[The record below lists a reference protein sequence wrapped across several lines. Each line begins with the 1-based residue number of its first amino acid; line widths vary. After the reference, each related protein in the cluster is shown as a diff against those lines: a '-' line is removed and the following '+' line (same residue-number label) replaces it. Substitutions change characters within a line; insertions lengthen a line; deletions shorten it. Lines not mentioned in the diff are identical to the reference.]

1 MTEHRPNTPRNPRW
15 PAGSP
20 TALRV
25 AGRTISKAWDDS
37 IFGMSAQAA
46 FWQTLSL
53 PPLLLGLLGSIGY
66 VGTWFGPRTPAI
78 VEDRILLFSR
88 SVFSQPVVDQ
98 IIAPTVRDILQE
110 GRGGIVSVGFVLSL
124 WAGSSAISSFVDSIV
139 VAHGQDSH
147 RHPVWQRIFALL
159 LYAVGL
165 LLAVFTLPLVAVGPD
180 LLSAVLP
187 DSWQAGTDTLV
198 QALYY
203 PAVVVVLLLALT
215 SLYKLA
221 LPRPLPWHRLVGGA
235 VLAVEFFVAASGV
248 LRWYL
253 AWVTSTGY
261 S

>member
-1 MTEHRPNTPRNPRW
+1 MTEHRPNTPRNPRR

-37 IFGMSAQAA
+37 IFGMSTQAA

-124 WAGSSAISSFVDSIV
+124 
-139 VAHGQDSH
+139 
-147 RHPVWQRIFALL
+147 
-159 LYAVGL
+159 
-165 LLAVFTLPLVAVGPD
+165 
-180 LLSAVLP
+180 
-187 DSWQAGTDTLV
+187 
-198 QALYY
+198 
-203 PAVVVVLLLALT
+203 
-215 SLYKLA
+215 
-221 LPRPLPWHRLVGGA
+221 
-235 VLAVEFFVAASGV
+235 
-248 LRWYL
+248 
-253 AWVTSTGY
+253 
-261 S
+261 